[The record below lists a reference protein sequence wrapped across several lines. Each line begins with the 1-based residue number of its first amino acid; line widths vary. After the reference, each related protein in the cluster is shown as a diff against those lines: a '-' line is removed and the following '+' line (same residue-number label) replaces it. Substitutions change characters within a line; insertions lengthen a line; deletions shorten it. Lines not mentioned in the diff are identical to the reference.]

1 MTGKITRKCM
11 LWASCVWI
19 LIGAA
24 VLSIGANL
32 AVLSIPEV
40 RRLTWVERAGAE
52 ERGRPRTG
60 EGPIAGS
67 IEME

>member
-24 VLSIGANL
+24 VLIALG
-32 AVLSIPEV
+32 I
-40 RRLTWVERAGAE
+40 
-52 ERGRPRTG
+52 RGLLLVIRG
-60 EGPIAGS
+60 
-67 IEME
+67 